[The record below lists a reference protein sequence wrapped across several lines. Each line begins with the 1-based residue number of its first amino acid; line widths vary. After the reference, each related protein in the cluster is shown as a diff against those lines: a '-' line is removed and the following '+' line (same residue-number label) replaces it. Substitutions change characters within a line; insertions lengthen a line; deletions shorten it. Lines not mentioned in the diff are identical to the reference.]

1 MESLPKLCI
10 AERVTAA
17 RQRRHEYRLGVA
29 MIPAKT
35 AAESKA
41 QLRKTMGFWDVLLFN
56 IATVLGPRWIAAA
69 GHNGTSSISLWI
81 IAAVFFFVP
90 GALVINELSS
100 RFPEEGGLYAWSRE
114 AFGPF
119 HGFVAGWTYWIYTVF
134 YFPGLLLASASMAAY
149 IFGGRGAAL
158 AQDRTF
164 LLTVSLGLL
173 VVAVALN
180 IVGLNIGKWLQNAGG
195 AGTYAPLLMLAG
207 VAAILCFVH
216 GSATHFTLS
225 NMLPAWNWDTV
236 NFWSQIAFAFTG
248 LELVSAMSEEVRDPR
263 RTLPRAVFG
272 AGALIA
278 LMYIAGT
285 FAILALVPAADIDPQ
300 SGVFHAITSGS
311 VALRIGALGV
321 LAAVLVTVGNAG
333 GVGSTVAGIARV
345 PFVVGI
351 DRYLPAAFG
360 KIHSRWKTPYVSILV
375 QAIASGAILLVSQI
389 SETTRG
395 AYQFLV
401 DAAIILYFI
410 PFLYMFAAV
419 IRLAHRG
426 DRESNPNAVLVP
438 GGVAGVWICGGLGFL
453 VVLIGIVVSLVPPG
467 DSSNKLGFELKLLLG
482 TAASILLGLILYWR
496 GVRQKQADL

>member
-1 MESLPKLCI
+1 MTISAP
-10 AERVTAA
+10 AA
-17 RQRRHEYRLGVA
+17 RD
-29 MIPAKT
+29 PK
-35 AAESKA
+35 S
-41 QLRKTMGFWDVLLFN
+41 QLPRTMGFWDVLLFN

-69 GHNGTSSISLWI
+69 GHNGTSSISLWG

-114 AFGPF
+114 AFGDF
-119 HGFVAGWTYWIYTVF
+119 HGFIAGWTYWIYTVF

-149 IFGGRGAAL
+149 IMGGHGAAL
-158 AQDRTF
+158 AQNRPF
-164 LLTVSLGLL
+164 LLTVSLSLLL
-173 VVAVALN
+173 VAVILN
-180 IVGLNIGKWLQNAGG
+180 IIGLNIGKWLQNAGG
-195 AGTYAPLLMLAG
+195 VGTYVPLLMLVG
-207 VAAILCFVH
+207 IAAVVSWRY
-216 GSATHFTLS
+216 GSVTLFTVK

-278 LMYIAGT
+278 LMYIVGT
-285 FAILALVPAADIDPQ
+285 FAILSLVPAANLDPQ
-300 SGVFHAITSGS
+300 SGVFHAITVGS
-311 VALRIGALGV
+311 VAMRVGLLGI

-345 PFVVGI
+345 PFVVGV

-360 KIHSRWKTPYVSILV
+360 KIHPRWKTPYVSILV
-375 QAIASGAILLVSQI
+375 QASVSGAILLGSQI
-389 SETTRG
+389 NETTRG
-395 AYQFLV
+395 AYQFLI

-419 IRLAHRG
+419 IKLAHRK
-426 DRESNPNAVLVP
+426 DRKQNPQAVLVP
-438 GGVAGVWICGGLGFL
+438 GGIAGVWISGGLGFI
-453 VVLIGIVVSLVPPG
+453 VVLIGILVSLVPPG
-467 DSSNKLGFELKLLLG
+467 DSADKLGFELKLVGG
-482 TAASILLGLILYWR
+482 TVASVLLGLTLYWR
-496 GVRQKQADL
+496 GARTKKAESQ